1 MLQSPYRKEWSV
13 GTSIA
18 KGFIGMKVGSRIP
31 TISEY
36 VSSFSC
42 SRGIVQ
48 NALAY
53 LEEREVITLD
63 KQGKKGTYLL
73 DKKENELFYYSGL
86 THLTASMPP
95 PANLHLAGL
104 ATGICQGM
112 SKCEIPFT
120 FAFVQGSKNRVE
132 ALLNGSYDFIV
143 TTKYAAEI
151 NLIKHPEL
159 EIAFPFEG
167 CEYSLP
173 YKLYINHPN
182 KTEIEN
188 GMTIAV
194 DPSSSDQV
202 EITNYICC
210 NKDVKIKEM
219 PLISASYA
227 FYTGQVDCIVF
238 RDGIEN
244 SHDNLLNFVL
254 KNEKCINPENISR
267 ITIDTA
273 LNKDIQ
279 LPVALINKDNY
290 GMKGILKNYLGGE
303 LAGFIQKKVISGQ
316 MAPQFY

>member
-18 KGFIGMKVGSRIP
+18 KGFIGTNIGSRIP

-36 VSSFSC
+36 AAAFSC

-48 NALAY
+48 NALAF
-53 LEEREVITLD
+53 LEDKNAITLD
-63 KQGKKGTYLL
+63 KQGKKGTYLI
-73 DKKENELFYYSGL
+73 DKKENELFAYSGL
-86 THLTASMPP
+86 THLTGSMPP
-95 PANLHLAGL
+95 PANLHFAGL

-112 SKCEIPFT
+112 SNCEIPFT
-120 FAFVQGSKNRVE
+120 FAFVQGSKNRVQ
-132 ALLNGSYDFIV
+132 ALLQGSYDFVV
-143 TTKYAAEI
+143 TTKFAAEI
-151 NLIKHPEL
+151 ELIKHPEL
-159 EIAFPFEG
+159 EIAFPFKN

-173 YKLYINHPN
+173 YKLYINKPN
-182 KTEIEN
+182 KTEVED

-202 EITNYICC
+202 ELTNYICSS
-210 NKDVKIKEM
+210 KDVNIKEM

-227 FYTGQVDCIVF
+227 FYTGKVDCMVF

-244 SHDNLLNFVL
+244 SQDNLLKFVL
-254 KNEKCINPENISR
+254 KNEECVDASEISR

-273 LNKDIQ
+273 LNKNIQ
-279 LPVALINKDNY
+279 LPVVLINKENY
-290 GMKGILKNYLGGE
+290 GIKGILKNYLSGE
-303 LAGFIQKKVISGQ
+303 LVSYIQKKVISGQ